1 MPKIGR
7 EGEGTWRRVENME
20 GGGISETQVVSR
32 IHDGYSG
39 SELNLGCRSLIAKTF
54 CFVGCDTVAGE
65 FTGPKVIT
73 HDPKIRDTR
82 YKIQWLD
89 RPINDFSFV
98 RVRTAA
104 RDFEAG

>member
-1 MPKIGR
+1 
-7 EGEGTWRRVENME
+7 ME

-32 IHDGYSG
+32 IYDGYSG

-54 CFVGCDTVAGE
+54 WWAVIQWLGNLRVR
-65 FTGPKVIT
+65 KVIT